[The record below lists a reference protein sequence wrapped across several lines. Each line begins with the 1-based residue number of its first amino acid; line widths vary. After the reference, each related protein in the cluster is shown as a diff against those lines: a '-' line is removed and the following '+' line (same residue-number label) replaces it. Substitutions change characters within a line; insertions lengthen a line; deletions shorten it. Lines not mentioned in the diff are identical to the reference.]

1 MTKQYNTW
9 YNKGTKREREVNKM
23 KQFYEYG
30 WYTLEHD
37 NGLNKIYCVYDSDL
51 VLVEQF
57 YGTFAVGVLH
67 TINHQINQW

>member
-1 MTKQYNTW
+1 
-9 YNKGTKREREVNKM
+9 M

-37 NGLNKIYCVYDSDL
+37 NGLNKIYCEYDSDL

-57 YGTFAVGVLH
+57 YGTFAEGVLH
-67 TINHQINQW
+67 TINHQINHW